1 MRRAPIARR
10 NASKPHTTDRTRGFA
25 SIAAKPMDRIR
36 SASLVDLLSATR
48 CMDCT
53 VGLTLQLINRAKRHI
68 LLSMNTS
75 IDLPEMRVFAA
86 VVTDGSFTMAA
97 DRLGTDKARVS
108 RIISRMEEK
117 LGTQL
122 LTRSTRRLSVTEVGR
137 DYFERAMCI
146 LTAAEAAEAAVAQ
159 QSREPKG
166 LLKITAGSE
175 FGTMVVSEWI
185 ATFLRLAPKVT
196 VEVEYTNRLVDII
209 HEGFDV
215 AVRVGTLEDS
225 GLSAR
230 KLGEVTYGLYAAPDY
245 LKRGPAVVAV
255 SDLKHHELIMKT
267 TRGRSNWSLVN
278 GTNRERITT
287 SPRCAVNSTI
297 AAKDLALAGLGITHL
312 PRFMAA
318 PHLADGTLS
327 CVLSG
332 WAEVPAPVHAVF
344 ASSRYMD
351 PKVRSF
357 VDLSLSAFKGSET
370 SSQLAAKDATDS
382 GPTLTRTRKRHA
394 VAATPG

>member
-1 MRRAPIARR
+1 MYPLMEHGGHPPADFMQGPRCGCRVGMNRTVNFAR
-10 NASKPHTTDRTRGFA
+10 G
-25 SIAAKPMDRIR
+25 
-36 SASLVDLLSATR
+36 
-48 CMDCT
+48 
-53 VGLTLQLINRAKRHI
+53 LINSAKGQI

-86 VVTDGSFTMAA
+86 VVTDGSFTSAA
-97 DRLGTDKARVS
+97 ERLGTDKARVS
-108 RIISRMEEK
+108 RIVRRMEEK
-117 LGTQL
+117 LGAQL
-122 LTRSTRRLSVTEVGR
+122 LTRSTRRLNVTEVGR
-137 DYFERAMCI
+137 DYFERAVCI

-175 FGTMVVSEWI
+175 FGTMVVDDWI
-185 ATFLRLAPKVT
+185 AAFLRAAPKVT
-196 VEVEYTNRLVDII
+196 VEAEYTNRLVDII

-215 AVRVGTLEDS
+215 AIRVGTLEDS

-230 KLGEVTYGLYAAPDY
+230 RLGEVSYGLYAAPDY
-245 LKRGPAVVAV
+245 LKRAPALSAV
-255 SDLKHHELIMKT
+255 GDLKHHALIMKT
-267 TRGRSNWSLVN
+267 IRGRASWALVN
-278 GTNRERITT
+278 GANADRITAA
-287 SPRCAVNSTI
+287 PRCAVNSTI
-297 AAKDLALAGLGITHL
+297 AAKNLAVAGLGVAQL

-318 PHLADGTLS
+318 PYVSDGSLV

-357 VDLSLSAFKGSET
+357 VDLSVKAFKG
-370 SSQLAAKDATDS
+370 ADA
-382 GPTLTRTRKRHA
+382 
-394 VAATPG
+394 

>member
-1 MRRAPIARR
+1 
-10 NASKPHTTDRTRGFA
+10 
-25 SIAAKPMDRIR
+25 
-36 SASLVDLLSATR
+36 
-48 CMDCT
+48 
-53 VGLTLQLINRAKRHI
+53 
-68 LLSMNTS
+68 MNTS

-86 VVTDGSFTMAA
+86 VVTDGSFTTAA

-108 RIISRMEEK
+108 RIVRRMEEK
-117 LGTQL
+117 LGAQL
-122 LTRSTRRLSVTEVGR
+122 LIRSTRRLSVTEVGR

-175 FGTMVVSEWI
+175 FGTMVVDRWI
-185 ATFLRLAPKVT
+185 AAFLRQAPKVT
-196 VEVEYTNRLVDII
+196 VEAEYTNRLVDII

-215 AVRVGTLEDS
+215 AIRVGTLEDS

-230 KLGEVTYGLYAAPDY
+230 KLGEVSYGLYATPDY
-245 LKRGPAVVAV
+245 LKRGPGITAV
-255 SDLKHHELIMKT
+255 SDLKQHDLIMKT

-278 GTNRERITT
+278 GANLEKVTAT
-287 SPRCAVNSTI
+287 PRCAVNSTI
-297 AAKDLALAGLGITHL
+297 AAKNLALEGLGIAQL
-312 PRFMAA
+312 PRFMAESYV
-318 PHLADGTLS
+318 ADGRLS
-327 CVLSG
+327 CVLPG

-357 VDLSLSAFKGSET
+357 VDLSLSAFKGG
-370 SSQLAAKDATDS
+370 DA
-382 GPTLTRTRKRHA
+382 
-394 VAATPG
+394 